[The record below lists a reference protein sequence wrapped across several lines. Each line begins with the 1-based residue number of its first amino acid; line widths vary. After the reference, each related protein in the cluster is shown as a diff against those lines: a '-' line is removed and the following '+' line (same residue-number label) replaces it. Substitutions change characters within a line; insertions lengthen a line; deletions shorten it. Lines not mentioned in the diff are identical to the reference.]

1 MSLWRGTILEKIVQ
15 CLGCSRSTL
24 VLPCRSVLSVL
35 LVFCFAV
42 YSANARES
50 GVSSMSAHS
59 GVVKLPV
66 IGKRDIRFLRLTANG
81 EPLESR
87 IWSIAQDNY
96 GFLWLGTSDGLY
108 RYDGYNLKR
117 YPHDPLDPESV
128 SDDIVPMVYK
138 DRTGFLWICTKAGG
152 LDRLDP
158 TTETFKNFRHQPG
171 NPGSLSVDDINCAYQ
186 DRDGSLWVGTSGGL
200 DHLDG
205 PSGTFAHYRH
215 DPANPASLSNNDV
228 TSIFGDRRGNLWV
241 GTERG
246 LNRLE
251 RATSRFVQF
260 LHDPANPDTI
270 GQDYVGRIT
279 EDRSGILWLASPLGS
294 GLNSLDV
301 STDKFT
307 RYSFRVE
314 EPGDQSVVG
323 VNAIFEDEDGVL
335 WLSTVDQGLLKL
347 DRDRKRFIRYT
358 KASGDPNS
366 LPHDTVHVVFEDA
379 EGIMWVGTQSG
390 LCRFP
395 KRPSAFVDYKHE
407 ADNQDSLYDDMIWS
421 VRTASDGSLW
431 IGTEEGLDRLNP
443 RTGHFTVYR
452 HDPKDAHSLSYDKVA
467 AIREDPSGALWFGTY
482 GGGLNRFDPKTGEFF
497 AYRHQPKNPWSLGS
511 DSVLSLLVDSTG
523 TLWVG
528 TQGGGLNRFDAKT
541 GNFKAYLSEPNDV
554 NSLLL
559 TLFED
564 RAGFLWVGSQFGGLY
579 RFNPK
584 TEQFIR
590 YRHDSQDPLSLSH
603 SKVNAIREDR
613 QGRLWIGTEN
623 GLNLMDRGRGTF
635 VVLTVKDG
643 LPDNTIRAILEDD
656 RGYLWLATHN
666 GLSRFDPAKRTFH
679 NYFESDGLAS
689 NFLSPYAAEDSY
701 LSSDGEI
708 VLGSSD
714 GLTTFYPR
722 RISIDSVVPR
732 VVLTEF
738 DLFNKP
744 VREGRRSPLRQ
755 PIWAT
760 DSLTLTHD
768 QSIFTLEFAAL
779 SYAAPARNRYRY
791 RLEGLENQ
799 WNEVDSGRRRA
810 TYTSLAAGKYVFRV
824 LASNKDGVWNEKGA
838 SLNITVLPPWWAT
851 WWFLSIAGLMIAALV
866 VAAYRS
872 RIRSLQMVLEWRL
885 AERIRIAQEL
895 HDTLIQDVVAVGL
908 QLDIIDDQLSNE
920 PNAVR
925 RTLDLTRRRVREL
938 SERGRRTLS
947 HLRSATTPSIDLAE
961 FLSRV
966 GKELHTGEVPD
977 FQVLVQG
984 DLRPLNSS
992 IRGEVEHVGKEA
1004 ITNAFRHARAKRI
1017 EVGLFYSDRTL
1028 RLVVR
1033 DDGCGIAP
1041 NIILKGRPEHFGLTG
1056 MRERAEHAGGRLTVL
1071 SRPGG
1076 GTEVSLVV
1084 PLRSNNRRYAQ
1095 FLRPS

>member
-1 MSLWRGTILEKIVQ
+1 MILEKIAQ
-15 CLGCSRSTL
+15 CLGCPRSTL
-24 VLPCRSVLSVL
+24 VFPCRSVLAAL
-35 LVFCFAV
+35 LVFCLV
-42 YSANARES
+42 YSASARES
-50 GVSSMSAHS
+50 IASSMSLH
-59 GVVKLPV
+59 GGLVKLPV
-66 IGKRDIRFLRLTANG
+66 IGKRDIRFTRLVANG
-81 EPLESR
+81 ESLESR

-117 YPHDPLDPESV
+117 YPHDLHDPKSV
-128 SDDIVPMVYK
+128 SDDTVAMVYK
-138 DRTGFLWICTKAGG
+138 DRAGFLWICTKAGG

-158 TTETFKNFRHQPG
+158 TNETFTHFRHQPA
-171 NPGSLSVDDINCAYQ
+171 NPRSLSVDGVNCAYQ
-186 DRDGSLWVGTSGGL
+186 DRDGALWVGTDNGL
-200 DHLDG
+200 DRLDE
-205 PSGTFAHYRH
+205 PSGSFTHYRNN
-215 DPANPASLSNNDV
+215 PADPASLSNDHVNNV
-228 TSIFGDRRGNLWV
+228 LEDRRGNLWV
-241 GTERG
+241 GTEWG
-246 LNRLE
+246 LNRLD
-251 RATSRFVQF
+251 RTTSHFSRF
-260 LHDPANPDTI
+260 LHDPAKPDSL
-270 GQDYVGRIT
+270 GHNYVSRIL
-279 EDRSGILWLASPLGS
+279 EDHSGILWVSSPLGS
-294 GLNSLDV
+294 GLSALDV
-301 STDKFT
+301 NTGKFT
-307 RYSFRVE
+307 RYSFHTE
-314 EPGDQSVVG
+314 EPGDQSVAG
-323 VNAIFEDEDGVL
+323 VNSVFEDVDGLL
-335 WLSTVDQGLLKL
+335 WLCTVDHGLLRL
-347 DRDRKRFIRYT
+347 DSNRKGLVRYT

-366 LPHDTVHVVFEDA
+366 LLHDTVHVVFEDT

-395 KRPSAFVDYKHE
+395 RRPSAFVNYKHE
-407 ADNQDSLYDDMIWS
+407 ADNQDSLYDNMIWS

-452 HDPKDAHSLSYDKVA
+452 HDPKDPHSLSYDKVA

-482 GGGLNRFDPKTGEFF
+482 GGGLNRFDPKSGEFF
-497 AYRHQPKNPWSLGS
+497 AYRHQPKNPGSLGS
-511 DSVLSLLVDSTG
+511 DSVLSLLIDSTG

-528 TQGGGLNRFDAKT
+528 TQGGGLDRFDQKT
-541 GNFKAYLSEPNDV
+541 GKFKAYLSEPSDLD
-554 NSLLL
+554 SLLL

-564 RAGFLWVGSQFGGLY
+564 RAGFLWVGSQGRGLY
-579 RFNPK
+579 RFNPR
-584 TEQFIR
+584 TEQFTR
-590 YRHDSQDPLSLSH
+590 YHHDSENVLSLSH
-603 SKVNAIREDR
+603 DKVNAIREDR

-643 LPDNTIRAILEDD
+643 LPDNAIRAILEDD

-701 LSSDGEI
+701 LGSDGEI
-708 VLGSSD
+708 VLGSSN

-722 RISIDSVVPR
+722 RISVDSVVPP

-744 VREGRRSPLRQ
+744 VRAGRKSPLRQ

-760 DSLTLTHD
+760 DSLTLTHE
-768 QSIFTLEFAAL
+768 QSIFTVEFAGL
-779 SYAAPARNRYRY
+779 SYAVPERNRYRY

-838 SLNITVLPPWWAT
+838 TLNITILPPWWAT
-851 WWFLSIAGLMIAALV
+851 WWFLSIAALMIAALV
-866 VAAYRS
+866 LAAYRS
-872 RIRSLQMVLEWRL
+872 RMRSLQMVLEGRL

-961 FLSRV
+961 SLSRV
-966 GKELHTGEVPD
+966 GKNFHTGEAPD

-984 DLRPLNSS
+984 DLRPLDSS
-992 IRGEVEHVGKEA
+992 IRGEVEHIGTEA
-1004 ITNAFRHARAKRI
+1004 ITNAFRHARANRI

-1033 DDGCGIAP
+1033 DDGCGIAS
-1041 NIILKGRPEHFGLTG
+1041 NIILKGRPEHFGLKG
-1056 MRERAEHAGGRLTVL
+1056 MRERAERIGGRLTVL

-1084 PLRSNNRRYAQ
+1084 PLRSSNRRHAQ
-1095 FLRPS
+1095 F